1 MSNYV
6 SQNTEIIRVAESVA
20 SEKGIPADSVIEAI
34 EQGMKVAARKKYG
47 AEYDIHVNI
56 DRKTGEFKIFR
67 RLEIVDN
74 VEDSH
79 TQISMDQVKESAG
92 SANQEVKI
100 GDHVT
105 QDLPAIDLK
114 RLVAQVVKQVIIQKV
129 RVAEKE
135 KQYDAYK
142 DKAGEI
148 VNGIVKKVSAKGVL
162 LDIGGEEAFLSRED
176 SIPGENL
183 TQNERV
189 RACIKEV
196 VRKDTGVQIYLS
208 RTSNEFMKKL
218 FMQEVPE
225 IYDGIINIKAV
236 SREPGSRAKVAV
248 QAVESNLDPVGACVG
263 VRGSRVQ
270 VVIHELKG
278 EKIDI
283 IEWSSDPAA
292 FVVNSLVPA
301 QVLKVVIDEENNRIE
316 TVVSQK
322 DYSIAIGRRG
332 QNARLASRL
341 TGWNI
346 NILTEEEEE
355 SLRKDE
361 TEKVYNL
368 FVKHLGLDDISARVL
383 ISEGI
388 SEIDELLQISAE
400 DLSTIEGLTEE
411 IAKDL
416 VAKVKKFSKSKEYL
430 DMKWEKLGLNKEL
443 LEVKN
448 IDANIAQNLSRNGVN
463 DVEKLADLSRDEF
476 KDVVP
481 SEVLED
487 DKKIDDLIMSARSIA
502 YK

>member
-6 SQNTEIIRVAESVA
+6 SQNKEIIRVAESVA
-20 SEKGIPADSVIEAI
+20 LEKGIPADAVIEAI
-34 EQGMKVAARKKYG
+34 EQGIKVAARKKYG
-47 AEYDIHVNI
+47 IEYDIHVNI
-56 DRKTGEFKIFR
+56 DRKTGKFKIFR
-67 RLEIVDN
+67 RLEIVDV

-79 TQISMDQVKESAG
+79 TQISVDQVKKLTENVDG
-92 SANQEVKI
+92 EVKI
-100 GDHVT
+100 GEYVT

-135 KQYDAYK
+135 KQYEAYK
-142 DKAGEI
+142 DKEGEI
-148 VNGIVKKVSAKGVL
+148 VNGIVKKVSVKGVL

-183 TQNERV
+183 SQNERV

-196 VRKDTGVQIYLS
+196 VRNDKGVQVYLS

-225 IYDGIINIKAV
+225 IYDGIIKIKAIA
-236 SREPGSRAKVAV
+236 REPGARAKIAV

-270 VVIHELKG
+270 VVISELKG

-283 IEWSSDPAA
+283 VEWSSDPAS
-292 FVVNSLVPA
+292 FVVNALVPA

-316 TVVSQK
+316 TVVPQK

-341 TGWNI
+341 SGWNI

-355 SLRKDE
+355 SLRKE
-361 TEKVYNL
+361 EGEKVYGV
-368 FVKHLGLDDISARVL
+368 FTKHLGLDDMSARVL
-383 ISEGI
+383 MSEGVT
-388 SEIDELLQISAE
+388 EVEELLQISAE
-400 DLSTIEGLTEE
+400 DLSSIEGLSDTVVES
-411 IAKDL
+411 L
-416 VAKVKKFSKSKEYL
+416 VDKVKKFSKSKTYL
-430 DMKWEKLGLNKEL
+430 NMKWEKLGLNKDL
-443 LEVKN
+443 LKIKN
-448 IDANIAQNLSRNGVN
+448 MGVDIAQYLLRNNVVE
-463 DVEKLADLSRDEF
+463 VEKVADLSRDEF
-476 KDVVP
+476 KEII
-481 SEVLED
+481 SEDILGD
-487 DKKIDDLIMSARSIA
+487 DKKIDELIMSARDIA